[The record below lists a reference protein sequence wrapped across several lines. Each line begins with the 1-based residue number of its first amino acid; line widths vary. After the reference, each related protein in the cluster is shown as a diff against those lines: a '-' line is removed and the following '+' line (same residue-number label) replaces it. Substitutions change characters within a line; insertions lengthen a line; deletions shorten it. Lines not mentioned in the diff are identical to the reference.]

1 MQLTTLCYRSYTALM
16 MVVLVF
22 LLVQLTMKYLSS
34 LQLNS
39 PNFHRPQGTI
49 PDYLGVPLGFFPSS
63 TTSAYD
69 KMI

>member
-1 MQLTTLCYRSYTALM
+1 MRLTSLCYRSYTALM

-49 PDYLGVPLGFFPSS
+49 PDYLGFFPSS
-63 TTSAYD
+63 TTSVYD